1 MKKSLFASVLL
12 LNVTI
17 FANDM
22 CSMSKQF
29 YDNEKIVSNS
39 FLFGLE
45 CNNTIDMKD
54 KEYINTSSL
63 INIEKT
69 PLVVAVMKD
78 DLEQVQTL
86 IAAGAKVT
94 IQSIITAVRNKNLA
108 MLKVFHQANAPL
120 FFSQYNNI
128 GILRYAYIEPDEKIL
143 NFLYSLGLDLQP
155 NYFPPEVLPNVSL
168 WTYDRHLLEL
178 KTISFYELSSNTKY
192 EAYRIYHSKK
202 GLITMIDDGKEC
214 FMFEQ
219 RDNGYAFAKTLDQV
233 KCYQIKKEVDQPV
246 FWETVEY
253 ANGGFDGHCWLIEG
267 VKHGKYHVMT
277 SWSGN
282 ESKMGYQSL
291 YNKFKAV
298 HDAR

>member
-1 MKKSLFASVLL
+1 
-12 LNVTI
+12 
-17 FANDM
+17 
-22 CSMSKQF
+22 MSKK
-29 YDNEKIVSNS
+29 YSNNEKIVSNS
-39 FLFGLE
+39 FLFELE

-78 DLEQVQTL
+78 DLEQAQKL
-86 IAAGAKVT
+86 ISAGAKVT
-94 IQSIITAVRNKNLA
+94 IQSIITAVRNKNLD
-108 MLKVFHQANAPL
+108 MLKILHQVNAPL

-143 NFLYSLGLDLQP
+143 NYLYGLGLDLQP

-178 KTISFYELSSNTKY
+178 KAISFYELSSNTKY

-202 GLITMIDDGKEC
+202 GLITMVDDGKEC
-214 FMFEQ
+214 FIFEQ
-219 RDNGYAFAKTLDQV
+219 KNKGYAFAKTLDQV
-233 KCYQIKKEVDQPV
+233 KCDQIKKEIDQPV
-246 FWETVEY
+246 FWDTVEF
-253 ANGGFDGHCWLIEG
+253 ADSGFDGHDWMIEG
-267 VKHGKYHVMT
+267 VQHGKYHVMT

-282 ESKMGYQSL
+282 KSKMDYQSL
-291 YNKFKAV
+291 YNKFKV
-298 HDAR
+298 VQDAQ